1 VIFVFSSY
9 GQFIKTIDTPQKQGA
24 PWRFIDFTPENED
37 IVLISANGTLYLL
50 DPMTG
55 ENREEPVN
63 LG

>member
-1 VIFVFSSY
+1 M
-9 GQFIKTIDTPQKQGA
+9 PNKQGV

-37 IVLISANGTLYLL
+37 IILISANGTLYIL

-55 ENREEPVN
+55 ENREDPLD